1 MPDRSH
7 IPTSI
12 SVNTSKDVG
21 VIPINSQVTPSG
33 GLVYNVPI
41 SCVPVRSGIAPSVS
55 IAYNSQG
62 GNDIVGYGWSIGGLS
77 SITRVPRSMYYDG
90 KTAPVEVN
98 GDDALMLDG
107 VRLLPTTVVNVFETE
122 QGNIRVKAQKTA
134 SGTFSYFTVLYPNGT
149 VAVFGSQTNTSDCL
163 VYPIS
168 KSTDVLGNMVS
179 FSYAY
184 QNNRYRILNIEYGAH
199 TSSDT
204 PLANIAFTY
213 KDRVDVLSGF
223 EGETEVKLFHLLDN
237 IKCYHGIEL
246 LHTYSFVYK
255 TSNVSL
261 LTRIDCD
268 NLNPLLF
275 YYGYDNNMN
284 GWEKQKAILTRYF
297 NQDTDLV
304 VNKVKFESGTEDDG
318 LFSYPD
324 FNPCAISSKGY
335 YSAFAENQEIG
346 RASCRERV

>member
-1 MPDRSH
+1 MQH
-7 IPTSI
+7 LGW
-12 SVNTSKDVG
+12 NW
-21 VIPINSQVTPSG
+21 NF
-33 GLVYNVPI
+33 
-41 SCVPVRSGIAPSVS
+41 
-55 IAYNSQG
+55 
-62 GNDIVGYGWSIGGLS
+62 IVLLG
-77 SITRVPRSMYYDG
+77 
-90 KTAPVEVN
+90 AC
-98 GDDALMLDG
+98 ALAFL
-107 VRLLPTTVVNVFETE
+107 F
-122 QGNIRVKAQKTA
+122 
-134 SGTFSYFTVLYPNGT
+134 
-149 VAVFGSQTNTSDCL
+149 
-163 VYPIS
+163 
-168 KSTDVLGNMVS
+168 
-179 FSYAY
+179 
-184 QNNRYRILNIEYGAH
+184 
-199 TSSDT
+199 
-204 PLANIAFTY
+204 IAFTY

-335 YSAFAENQEIG
+335 YSAFAENQELLVYRNLEG
-346 RASCRERV
+346 STLVPATLYAERGFQTLLSADVDGVSGDELLKINATVQSGKDRLTVKVYKPGLGLSLTQTSTFTFDSEAPNSSSIWPNVYLPGDYNGDGKAELLAISMDRPLDKDMNSICLI